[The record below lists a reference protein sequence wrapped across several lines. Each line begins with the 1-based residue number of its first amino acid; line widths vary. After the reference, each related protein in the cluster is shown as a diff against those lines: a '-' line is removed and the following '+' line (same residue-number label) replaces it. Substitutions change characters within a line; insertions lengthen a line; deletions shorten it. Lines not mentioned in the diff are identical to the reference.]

1 MTLVRGFLSTSSH
14 FTEGRYYVCGRVH
27 PQPASFIVS
36 FISFTSF
43 LFVTVFFI
51 YAGYWYALP
60 VLIVGSVG
68 WIVCLTFLL
77 SRTVMPFIILLAL
90 LHICLDMLTALFI
103 YFAITATGP
112 YIFSQDV
119 WNDKSGNVH
128 IVYSPKRA
136 EISNGIVAGVFAA
149 LAILIAYC
157 AYVMHQFKKYI
168 RELVSTR
175 SQRDSS
181 GTRQCDYGNR
191 LPIDISGHLNP
202 CYADMIQIG
211 GQNRSSYGSPPSYD
225 ALAFGM
231 PVVPPAYT
239 SDETSLP
246 SYSATVSSPHTGNT
260 NAADS
265 ILSTS
270 RNDQMPKMDVL
281 VEGQK

>member
-1 MTLVRGFLSTSSH
+1 MCSGFRDNPI
-14 FTEGRYYVCGRVH
+14 TEIKVQEH
-27 PQPASFIVS
+27 AMNDDPASFIVS

-68 WIVCLTFLL
+68 WIVCL
-77 SRTVMPFIILLAL
+77 
-90 LHICLDMLTALFI
+90 
-103 YFAITATGP
+103 
-112 YIFSQDV
+112 
-119 WNDKSGNVH
+119 
-128 IVYSPKRA
+128 
-136 EISNGIVAGVFAA
+136 
-149 LAILIAYC
+149 
-157 AYVMHQFKKYI
+157 
-168 RELVSTR
+168 
-175 SQRDSS
+175 
-181 GTRQCDYGNR
+181 R
-191 LPIDISGHLNP
+191 LPIGISGHLNP

-211 GQNRSSYGSPPSYD
+211 EQNRSSYGSPPSYD

-246 SYSATVSSPHTGNT
+246 SYSATVSSSHTGNT

-270 RNDQMPKMDVL
+270 RNDQMPKTDVL